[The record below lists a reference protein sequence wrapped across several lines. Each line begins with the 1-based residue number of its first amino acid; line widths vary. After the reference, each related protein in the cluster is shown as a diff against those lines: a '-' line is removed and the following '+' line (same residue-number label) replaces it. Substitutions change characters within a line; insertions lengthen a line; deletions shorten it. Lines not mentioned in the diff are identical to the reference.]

1 MPSDSNHLQRS
12 PSAHRSEGRGPV
24 AQAIYTAGD
33 PFLESVGSV
42 TAALVKAEMLDSNWN
57 SLATQNAKWYI
68 IRATPQADFLAAAE
82 LLDAGFEIFSPRIKS
97 HQSKNSPHFTPL
109 FPGYFFLKWDLEGE
123 GKPSFHGSPHV
134 SGWVNFEGVAPA
146 VPDEVISELA
156 YRVEHINRD
165 GGLWRRFEMGDKV
178 RIVAGTLE
186 GSGEVVEA
194 PSSAH
199 SRVRIL
205 MQFMGR
211 LVPVQV
217 PWNSL
222 EPLEQR
228 PMEHVK
234 PPRRTRGQGRW
245 IRNIQPPFSGSN

>member
-1 MPSDSNHLQRS
+1 
-12 PSAHRSEGRGPV
+12 
-24 AQAIYTAGD
+24 
-33 PFLESVGSV
+33 
-42 TAALVKAEMLDSNWN
+42 MLDSNRI
-57 SLATQNAKWYI
+57 SSATQNAKWYI

-82 LLDAGFEIFSPRIKS
+82 LFNAGFEIFSPRIKS
-97 HQSKNSPHFTPL
+97 HQPENLPQFVPL
-109 FPGYFFLKWDLEGE
+109 FPGYMFLKWDLEGE
-123 GKPSFHGSPHV
+123 GKPSFHGLPHV

-146 VPDEVISELA
+146 VPNDVISELA
-156 YRVEHINRD
+156 HRVEHINSK

-194 PSSAH
+194 PSSAQ

-211 LVPVQV
+211 LVSAQV

-228 PMEHVK
+228 PMEHGK
-234 PPRRTRGQGRW
+234 QPRRTRGQGRW
-245 IRNIQPPFSGSN
+245 IRNIKPVFSGSNYPLPLV

>member
-1 MPSDSNHLQRS
+1 
-12 PSAHRSEGRGPV
+12 
-24 AQAIYTAGD
+24 
-33 PFLESVGSV
+33 
-42 TAALVKAEMLDSNWN
+42 MLDSNRN

-82 LLDAGFEIFSPRIKS
+82 LFNAGFEIFSPRIKS
-97 HQSKNSPHFTPL
+97 HQPKNLPQFVPL
-109 FPGYFFLKWDLEGE
+109 FPGYMFLKWDLEGE

-146 VPDEVISELA
+146 VPNDVISELA
-156 YRVEHINRD
+156 HRVEHINSE

-178 RIVAGTLE
+178 RIVAGILE

-194 PSSAH
+194 PSSAQ

-211 LVPVQV
+211 LVSAQV

-228 PMEHVK
+228 PMEHGK

-245 IRNIQPPFSGSN
+245 IRNIKPVFSGSN

>member
-1 MPSDSNHLQRS
+1 M
-12 PSAHRSEGRGPV
+12 E
-24 AQAIYTAGD
+24 
-33 PFLESVGSV
+33 
-42 TAALVKAEMLDSNWN
+42 ALV
-57 SLATQNAKWYI
+57 TQNAKWYI

-82 LLDAGFEIFSPRIKS
+82 LHSAGFEIFSPRIKS
-97 HQSKNSPHFTPL
+97 HHPKNFLPFAPL

-123 GKPSFHGSPHV
+123 GKPSFHGAPHV

-146 VPDEVISELA
+146 VPDEVISALA
-156 YRVEHINRD
+156 HRVEHINND

-178 RIVAGTLE
+178 RIVEGTLE
-186 GSGEVVEA
+186 GLGEVIEA
-194 PSSAH
+194 PSSAQ

-211 LVPVQV
+211 LVSAQV

-228 PMEHVK
+228 PMEHGK
-234 PPRRTRGQGRW
+234 PPRRTRGKGRW
-245 IRNIQPPFSGSN
+245 IRNIQPPFSGSD